1 MSVSTRPL
9 FASWGGDALVVE
21 YLGDLGPFE
30 AFGLNPSLSIKTTL
44 AKSSGLNLKLSAIS
58 WIFSLTAATSYV
70 GIYPLTAARSNVF
83 SKRKWFSLLGCIG
96 SCAYKEANSNWFF

>member
-30 AFGLNPSLSIKTTL
+30 AFGSQLIHLGKEGFLFSGVGTT
-44 AKSSGLNLKLSAIS
+44 
-58 WIFSLTAATSYV
+58 
-70 GIYPLTAARSNVF
+70 P
-83 SKRKWFSLLGCIG
+83 
-96 SCAYKEANSNWFF
+96 E